1 MQGEVRD
8 SPWSYD
14 QNVRFQADAL
24 DQTSIPG
31 GISDLKPAKEAR
43 GGPQRRTLIG
53 CEGDSRWPTAH
64 KQAEAA
70 PTPAQTW
77 LSWFRRAIVMWV
89 IVHRG
94 RRHRTVVLVGCW
106 VMTSRCP

>member
-1 MQGEVRD
+1 MGSCPTRPQGAQFSVSRRLLPRQIRHVQMQGEVRD

-24 DQTSIPG
+24 DQTSTPG

-53 CEGDSRWPTAH
+53 YQSDSR
-64 KQAEAA
+64 
-70 PTPAQTW
+70 
-77 LSWFRRAIVMWV
+77 
-89 IVHRG
+89 
-94 RRHRTVVLVGCW
+94 
-106 VMTSRCP
+106 